1 MLHFQKTARQV
12 RAFYEGDTDIEI
24 LGKTIDGLYQQITT
38 VKETNKTIET
48 YLWDLIK
55 LKTDATN

>member
-48 YLWDLIK
+48 YL
-55 LKTDATN
+55 